1 MRSGC
6 RVRVCLTDAA
16 SRFVTPALFE
26 ALTGSPCLQGAFDE
40 VTRGAM
46 THIEWAREAD
56 LMLVAPATA
65 NTICKLASGTAD
77 DMLTTI
83 ALATTAPWVI
93 APAMNPQM
101 YASDPVRE
109 ALRVLKGRA
118 AAIVEPEEGEVACG
132 EQGQGKLAANA
143 RIVGVVRAVLARRE
157 MLSGRTLLLTMGPTR
172 ERIDDVRFLTNRSSG
187 KMGAALA
194 RAATAMGARVMV
206 VTGPTTEPLPPT
218 ADVRRV
224 ESAREMLAACQE
236 LAPSADVIV
245 GAAAV
250 SDFRPEAAMEGK
262 IRRTGDEIVVRLVP
276 NADIIAELASSYPE
290 KTTIGFAAEPGGVIE
305 VARQKLE
312 SKGLAAI
319 CVNDIAGP
327 DSAFESDSND
337 VTWVPREGEPERS
350 GRMSKLECAYWVLE
364 RAAGLVGKSLA

>member
-26 ALTGSPCLQGAFDE
+26 ALTGSPCLQGVFDE
-40 VTRGAM
+40 VMRGAM

-65 NTICKLASGTAD
+65 NTICKLAGGIAD

-109 ALRVLKGRA
+109 AMRVLKARA

-132 EQGQGKLAANA
+132 EQGQGKLATNA
-143 RIVGVVRAVLARRE
+143 RIVAVVQAVLARRG
-157 MLSGRTLLLTMGPTR
+157 MLAGRTLLLTMGPTR
-172 ERIDDVRFLTNRSSG
+172 ERIDDVRYLTNRSSG

-206 VTGPTTEPLPPT
+206 VTGPTSEPLPPT

-224 ESAREMLAACQE
+224 ESAREMLVACQE
-236 LAPSADVIV
+236 LAPSADCIV

-250 SDFRPEAAMEGK
+250 SDFRPASAVEGK
-262 IRRTGDEIVVRLVP
+262 IRRTGEEIVLRLIA
-276 NADIIAELASSYPE
+276 NADIIAELAASHPE
-290 KTTIGFAAEPGGVIE
+290 KTTIGFAAEPGMGIE
-305 VARQKLE
+305 AGRQKLE
-312 SKGLAAI
+312 SKALAAI

-327 DSAFESDSND
+327 DSAFESDSNEI
-337 VTWVPREGEPERS
+337 TWIPREGEPERS
-350 GRMSKLECAYWVLE
+350 GRLSKLECAYWVLE
-364 RAAGLVGKSLA
+364 RAARMLGSPQA